1 MGIKFVRGRVSNV
14 ERLEDGMLLVHAEDL
29 DLGAPIELEVD
40 MVVLSVGQQPSNGT
54 TQLSEMF
61 HIGQDVDGFLR
72 EHNLRFTHEAK
83 NCVFVAGC
91 AQGPRGIR
99 YSIADA
105 KIAANNA
112 ARLMKRGYINVE
124 DIAAIFDPDKCSGCG
139 VCINICP
146 YDAFELED
154 TGDGGHVASFID
166 SRCRGCGVCGS
177 ACPSGAID
185 YPLFHEVHI
194 LAQIDALAPKGGA

>member
-1 MGIKFVRGRVSNV
+1 M
-14 ERLEDGMLLVHAEDL
+14 
-29 DLGAPIELEVD
+29 DLGSPISLTVD
-40 MVVLSVGQQPSNGT
+40 MVVLSVGQQPSDGT
-54 TQLSEMF
+54 ASLSDMF
-61 HIGQDVDGFLR
+61 HIGLDVDGFLR

-105 KIAANNA
+105 KIAAANA
-112 ARLMKRGYINVE
+112 ARLMRRGYINIE
-124 DIAAIFDPDKCSGCG
+124 DITAVFDQDKCSGCG
-139 VCINICP
+139 ICINICP

-154 TGDGGHVASFID
+154 KEEGKHIATFIEG
-166 SRCRGCGVCGS
+166 RCRGCGVCGS

-185 YPLFHEVHI
+185 YPLFHNQQI
-194 LAQIDALAPKGGA
+194 LAQIDALSPRGGT